1 MTDVIIQDQGVNVYN
16 IFDPDIVI
24 TTLDDPNRAAVTAA
38 VVTAATIGAESVAG
52 AQAKADQAYQDAVTY
67 FETRTLDIIS
77 DPYRPRL
84 L

>member
-1 MTDVIIQDQGVNVYN
+1 MTDVIVQDQGTNVYT

-24 TTLDDPNRAAVTAA
+24 TTLDDPNRAAISVAI
-38 VVTAATIGAESVAG
+38 VTAATIGAETVAG
-52 AQAKADQAYQDAVTY
+52 AQAKADAAYEASIEY
-67 FETRTLDIIS
+67 FETRTIDIIS

>member
-1 MTDVIIQDQGVNVYN
+1 MTDVIIQDQGINVYN
-16 IFDPDIVI
+16 IFDPDIVV

-38 VVTAATIGAESVAG
+38 VVTAATVGAETVAG
-52 AQAKADQAYQDAVTY
+52 AQAKADAAYQNSIIY
-67 FETRTLDIIS
+67 FETRTIDIIS